1 VESIAED
8 LLGLRIEQAKD
19 LGDVSGMLL
28 PAERLI
34 VVKAAEAMSGE
45 TPTRRQGYTVV
56 HELGHWSC
64 YALEARFPAARYC
77 RAADLIE
84 LAEREANVFAAELL
98 MPEAALRTGWEELGS
113 ADALAA
119 RFDVSLSAM
128 RWRLFRFGLVR
139 EPPR

>member
-1 VESIAED
+1 
-8 LLGLRIEQAKD
+8 
-19 LGDVSGMLL
+19 
-28 PAERLI
+28 
-34 VVKAAEAMSGE
+34 
-45 TPTRRQGYTVV
+45 
-56 HELGHWSC
+56 
-64 YALEARFPAARYC
+64 
-77 RAADLIE
+77 
-84 LAEREANVFAAELL
+84 